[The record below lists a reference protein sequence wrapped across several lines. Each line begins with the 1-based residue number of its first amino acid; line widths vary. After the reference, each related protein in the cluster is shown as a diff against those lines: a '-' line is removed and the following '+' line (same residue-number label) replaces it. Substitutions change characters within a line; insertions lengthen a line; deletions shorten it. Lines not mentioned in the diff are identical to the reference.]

1 MTKIT
6 NKRILNHLSHSSIM
20 NHAALLCSTLHRALS
35 TLIIIHTDSE
45 EEKHLK
51 QTDVKYHMKTCTKDV
66 HISLKHHKLTSEKLR
81 KCD

>member
-1 MTKIT
+1 MTKIS

-20 NHAALLCSTLHRALS
+20 NHAALLCRTVHRALS
-35 TLIIIHTDSE
+35 TLIIIQTDSE
-45 EEKHLK
+45 EVK

-66 HISLKHHKLTSEKLR
+66 HISLKHDKLTSEKLR